1 MSVASG
7 LSLAFVL
14 IELRR
19 QGAGGVRR
27 RGRSRRLDEGGKEE
41 NLPGVYAREPYIWTG
56 IRRIIRKGDDA
67 DQRVSQAP
75 ATGGRVLR
83 TDDVVHRPSGWRF
96 PGILPRSYGILH
108 PCRRTGPRPNDLP
121 TPT

>member
-27 RGRSRRLDEGGKEE
+27 RGRSRRLDEGGKEQ

-56 IRRIIRKGDDA
+56 IKGRSSGRGTTLISEPRKHQPLAGEIF
-67 DQRVSQAP
+67 
-75 ATGGRVLR
+75 VL
-83 TDDVVHRPSGWRF
+83 T
-96 PGILPRSYGILH
+96 
-108 PCRRTGPRPNDLP
+108 T
-121 TPT
+121 